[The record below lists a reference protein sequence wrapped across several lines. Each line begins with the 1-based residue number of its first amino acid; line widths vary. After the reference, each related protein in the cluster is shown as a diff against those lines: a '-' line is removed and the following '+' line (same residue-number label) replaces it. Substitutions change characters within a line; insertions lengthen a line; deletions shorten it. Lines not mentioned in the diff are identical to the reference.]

1 MKLSIRSVVSSAVC
15 VGLLAV
21 LTGAA
26 FAATDPQV
34 GTWKLNVA
42 KSKFS
47 PGPVPTA
54 ATTMIQ
60 AVAAGT
66 KVVVDQTLAD
76 GALRHWEFTGNYDG
90 KDSPVTGS
98 LDTDMV
104 ARTLVNANTVE
115 TITKKDGKVMTTQ
128 LSVVS
133 KDGLTRTVT
142 TKGVNAKGEKMNNVS
157 VYEKQ

>member
-90 KDSPVTGS
+90 KDSAVTGS
-98 LDTDMV
+98 PDTDMV
-104 ARTLVNANTVE
+104 ARTLVNPSTVE
-115 TITKKDGKVMTTQ
+115 TIMKKDGKVITTER
-128 LSVVS
+128 SVVS

-142 TKGVNAKGEKMNNVS
+142 VKGVNAKGEKMNNVS
-157 VYEKQ
+157 VYDKQ

>member
-1 MKLSIRSVVSSAVC
+1 MKLTIRSVVSSAVC
-15 VGLLAV
+15 VGLFAV

-26 FAATDPQV
+26 FASTDPQV

-47 PGPVPTA
+47 PGPVPTT
-54 ATTMIQ
+54 ATTTIE
-60 AVAAGT
+60 AVGAGT

-76 GALRHWEFTGNYDG
+76 GALRHWEFTTNYDG

-98 LDTDMV
+98 PDTDMV

-115 TITKKDGKVMTTQ
+115 TISKKDGKVMTTQ
-128 LSVVS
+128 RSVVS